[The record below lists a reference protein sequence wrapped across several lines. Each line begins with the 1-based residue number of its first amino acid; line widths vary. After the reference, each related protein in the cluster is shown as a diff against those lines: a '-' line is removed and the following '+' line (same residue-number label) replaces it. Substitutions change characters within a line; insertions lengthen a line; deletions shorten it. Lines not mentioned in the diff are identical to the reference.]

1 MFNMQD
7 MVADMLKKSI
17 PPEVMAML
25 TPEKLK
31 EIGEKANAFV
41 TDIRQSLD
49 YIKVQNATT
58 HELQNAILAKLEATD
73 NDDGNSESGNS
84 EPRGRKP
91 RSRGSRTSDV
101 NGDGSAAG

>member
-25 TPEKLK
+25 TPEKLT

-41 TDIRQSLD
+41 TDIRTSLD
-49 YIKVQNATT
+49 FIKAQNVTT

-73 NDDGNSESGNS
+73 NDNGNGASGDS
-84 EPRGRKP
+84 GSRGRKP
-91 RSRGSRTSDV
+91 RVRSGGTPDTS
-101 NGDGSAAG
+101 GDGSATG